1 MHARPV
7 ACTDNFRDCICAL
20 SDCNTDRY
28 TNRRI
33 NLTVLFGARR
43 SGGVGGVH
51 SGGGIAAEV
60 TTTGH
65 TLRALDSDQPGK
77 RPRTTIPS
85 YSDIIAQ

>member
-1 MHARPV
+1 
-7 ACTDNFRDCICAL
+7 
-20 SDCNTDRY
+20 
-28 TNRRI
+28 
-33 NLTVLFGARR
+33 VLFGARR
-43 SGGVGGVH
+43 GGGVGGVH